1 MNILGEIME
10 NNNFTNDNV
19 EVIYNKNGESFQ
31 ELMQKAFDIY
41 LRVGSYQTN
50 KGDKHDV

>member
-1 MNILGEIME
+1 MND
-10 NNNFTNDNV
+10 NNFTNDKV
-19 EVIYNKNGESFQ
+19 EIIYNENGENFQ
-31 ELMQKAFDIY
+31 ELIEKAFNIY